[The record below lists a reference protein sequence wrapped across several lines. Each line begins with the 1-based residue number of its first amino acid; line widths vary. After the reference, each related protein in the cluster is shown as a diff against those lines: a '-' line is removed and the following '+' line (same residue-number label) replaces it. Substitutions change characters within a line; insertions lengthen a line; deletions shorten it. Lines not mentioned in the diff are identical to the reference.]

1 MWSTLKYAL
10 TVMNT
15 ILSDVSKKN
24 QNKFFRLIVCA
35 FLSNIFNLMGLMF
48 SMQAVIST
56 IAEGK
61 IRLLANKALENIGV
75 IYTFDTYSILLLIT
89 ALMGLSYT
97 LSMGFDSLRH
107 HQFASLMR
115 DIEVNA
121 DKASEA
127 GAKFS
132 ARKLDHKIKIL
143 YRLVKMGEA
152 ILFAICIISFL
163 AWLSLGFCVAILTI
177 LSLYIAL
184 HIPISKYTGRQ
195 NSHISETKR
204 GPRSGREPSIDSRSK
219 EYFVAKKEQ
228 QEFDHRNG
236 IYSKVIYVVTMISI
250 VLAAAIN
257 FQPGDLLVMP
267 LIIIISIRR
276 LLGTTSS
283 AMKHL
288 WFIINV
294 GKKLDHQKT

>member
-1 MWSTLKYAL
+1 MWSTLRYAS

-24 QNKFFRLIVCA
+24 KNKFFRLIVCA
-35 FLSNIFNLMGLMF
+35 FLANIFNLMGLMF

-61 IRLLANKALENIGV
+61 IRALANKAFENIGV
-75 IYTFDTYSILLLIT
+75 IYTFDSFSILLLIT
-89 ALMGLSYT
+89 ALMGLSYA
-97 LSMGFDSLRH
+97 LSISFDSLRH
-107 HQFASLMR
+107 HQFASLMY

-121 DKASEA
+121 DKAREV
-127 GAKFS
+127 GAEFS
-132 ARKLDHKIKIL
+132 TRKHDHKVKVL
-143 YRLVKMGEA
+143 QRLVKMGEA

-163 AWLSLGFCVAILTI
+163 AWLSLGFCIAILTI
-177 LSLYIAL
+177 LTLHTAV
-184 HIPISKYTGRQ
+184 HIPISKFTGQQ
-195 NSHISETKR
+195 NSRVSEAKL
-204 GPRSGREPSIDSRSK
+204 GLRSSKEPDIDSESK
-219 EYFVAKKEQ
+219 EYFAATREQ
-228 QEFDHRNG
+228 RDFDHRNG

-250 VLAAAIN
+250 VVAAALN

-267 LIIIISIRR
+267 LIIIISLRR

-283 AMKHL
+283 AMKHF

-294 GKKLDHQKT
+294 GKNLTHQEI